1 MSPQKKR
8 RRTRVLFLCLGNSCR
23 SQMAEALA
31 RQFSADIIEPSSA
44 GLIPLGFIA
53 QGTVDALRER
63 GVDSNGQSS
72 KPLRDAQLDATDLL
86 VNLSGRRVENLF
98 AGRKLSV
105 EDWDVGDPYGEDRAV
120 YRRICDEVERRVLE
134 LAQSLRAAQRKG
146 RRSRI
151 ASD

>member
-1 MSPQKKR
+1 MKR
-8 RRTRVLFLCLGNSCR
+8 RRTRVMFLCLGNSCR

-31 RQFSADIIEPSSA
+31 RHHAADFIEPSSA

-86 VNLSGRRVENLF
+86 VNLSGRRVENL
-98 AGRKLSV
+98 
-105 EDWDVGDPYGEDRAV
+105 
-120 YRRICDEVERRVLE
+120 LE
-134 LAQSLRAAQRKG
+134 
-146 RRSRI
+146 
-151 ASD
+151 